1 MKFKYRLAPL
11 LKIRENVRAEKQA
24 ELSKAYEAARI
35 VEAELERVQ
44 AELVRNGELGRQG
57 AQKGRISVDY
67 LLALRRH
74 EAFLLAQQNQ
84 AQEQLQQIQQE
95 IERRRIA
102 LTEADRE
109 VKVLEKL
116 REKMKDRH
124 LQEEALAELKQMDE
138 IASRGK
144 GTKGLGRS

>member
-11 LKIRENVRAEKQA
+11 LKIRENIRAEKQA
-24 ELSKAYEAARI
+24 ELNQAYEAAQI
-35 VEAELERVQ
+35 VEEKLQQVQ
-44 AELVRNGELGRQG
+44 SELVRNGELGRE
-57 AQKGRISVDY
+57 AIQKGRVSVDY

-74 EAFLLAQQNQ
+74 EAVLLAEQSQ
-84 AQEQLQQIQQE
+84 AQEQLEQIRQE

-102 LTEADRE
+102 LMEADRE

-116 REKMKDRH
+116 REKLKIKH

-138 IASRGK
+138 IAGRAGK
-144 GTKGLGRS
+144 KTD

>member
-11 LKIRENVRAEKQA
+11 LKIRENVRAERQA

-35 VEAELERVQ
+35 LETELERVQ
-44 AELVRNGELGRQG
+44 KDLLRNNELGREAIQQG
-57 AQKGRISVDY
+57 QISVDY

-74 EAFLLAQQNQ
+74 EAFLLAQQSLGQ
-84 AQEQLQQIQQE
+84 KQLEQVRQE
-95 IERRRIA
+95 IERLR
-102 LTEADRE
+102 LLLMEADRE

-116 REKMKDRH
+116 REKMKIKH

-138 IASRGK
+138 VA
-144 GTKGLGRS
+144 GRRY

>member
-24 ELSKAYEAARI
+24 ELAKAYEAARI
-35 VEAELERVQ
+35 VEAELQRVQ
-44 AELVRNGELGRQG
+44 AELVRNGELGRQ
-57 AQKGRISVDY
+57 ATQKGRISVDY
-67 LLALRRH
+67 LLSLRRH

-84 AQEQLQQIQQE
+84 AQEQLEQIQQE

-102 LTEADRE
+102 LMEADRE

-116 REKMKDRH
+116 KEKMKTKH

-138 IASRGK
+138 IA
-144 GTKGLGRS
+144 GRVKEKI